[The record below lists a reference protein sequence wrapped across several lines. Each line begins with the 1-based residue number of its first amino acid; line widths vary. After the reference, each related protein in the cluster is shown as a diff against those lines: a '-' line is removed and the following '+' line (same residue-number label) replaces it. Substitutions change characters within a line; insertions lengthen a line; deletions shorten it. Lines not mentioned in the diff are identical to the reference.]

1 MKIDEL
7 IGCFKL
13 YTTTGLTNLH
23 GTSFK
28 GDFNS
33 ELLNNADKFISST
46 DLLEKLTL
54 QIFSGAFF
62 LTLVEEFLKKSNSM
76 VSISSKCHWKYLNA
90 LLKIFSLS
98 FITSAISF
106 KELLFKDAI
115 FTLIKLLILGRLL
128 KSCWFSLWRKH
139 LLLILLIFI
148 CSIDLLLIL
157 MIFIYSIHLV
167 SLEDFLCRKR
177 KFQPT
182 LLSLCSIPESP
193 KFLFNT
199 YGWILLLVL
208 SKKPLSP
215 FCIV

>member
-28 GDFNS
+28 GEFNS

-62 LTLVEEFLKKSNSM
+62 LTLVEEFFKKSNSM

-128 KSCWFSLWRKH
+128 KSC
-139 LLLILLIFI
+139 
-148 CSIDLLLIL
+148 
-157 MIFIYSIHLV
+157 
-167 SLEDFLCRKR
+167 
-177 KFQPT
+177 
-182 LLSLCSIPESP
+182 
-193 KFLFNT
+193 
-199 YGWILLLVL
+199 
-208 SKKPLSP
+208 
-215 FCIV
+215 

>member
-33 ELLNNADKFISST
+33 ELLNNADKFIGST

-54 QIFSGAFF
+54 QIFSRAFF
-62 LTLVEEFLKKSNSM
+62 LTLVEEFFKKSNSM

-128 KSCWFSLWRKH
+128 KSC
-139 LLLILLIFI
+139 
-148 CSIDLLLIL
+148 
-157 MIFIYSIHLV
+157 
-167 SLEDFLCRKR
+167 
-177 KFQPT
+177 
-182 LLSLCSIPESP
+182 
-193 KFLFNT
+193 
-199 YGWILLLVL
+199 
-208 SKKPLSP
+208 
-215 FCIV
+215 